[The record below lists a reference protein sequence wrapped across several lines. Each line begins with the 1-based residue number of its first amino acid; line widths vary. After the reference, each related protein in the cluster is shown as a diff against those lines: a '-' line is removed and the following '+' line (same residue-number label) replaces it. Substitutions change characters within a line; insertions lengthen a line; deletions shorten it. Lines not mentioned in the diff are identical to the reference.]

1 MTKQELRKIY
11 INARSQ
17 LSDEYRSWASGLI
30 AQRLIALSAWRNRK
44 TEMTFLTINSEV
56 ETTPLV
62 ERLWQEG
69 KTVIVPKVEGKKLLC
84 CKLSSWDELAP
95 GTFSVPEPVEP
106 LVVEPAQLELVL
118 VPALAF
124 DPAGR
129 RLGYGAGF
137 FDRLLKKT
145 SALRVG
151 LAFDLQIADRLPEEA
166 NDCRVEVIITEKRTI
181 VCSEGKKWTCLQVG
195 RGRGKKS
202 PWPRG

>member
-44 TEMTFLTINSEV
+44 TVMTFLTINSEV

-166 NDCRVEVIITEKRTI
+166 NDCRVEMIITEKRTI
-181 VCSEGKKWTCLQVG
+181 VCSEG
-195 RGRGKKS
+195 
-202 PWPRG
+202 

>member
-1 MTKQELRKIY
+1 M
-11 INARSQ
+11 
-17 LSDEYRSWASGLI
+17 
-30 AQRLIALSAWRNRK
+30 
-44 TEMTFLTINSEV
+44 
-56 ETTPLV
+56 
-62 ERLWQEG
+62 
-69 KTVIVPKVEGKKLLC
+69 
-84 CKLSSWDELAP
+84 
-95 GTFSVPEPVEP
+95 
-106 LVVEPAQLELVL
+106 VEPAQLELVL

-181 VCSEGKKWTCLQVG
+181 VCSEG
-195 RGRGKKS
+195 
-202 PWPRG
+202 